1 MSRKETTE
9 QIRSMHEFKKDA
21 TSSKGR
27 AVAILKAAGIMN
39 DSGNIKRSYK
49 KALSITSS

>member
-1 MSRKETTE
+1 MR
-9 QIRSMHEFKKDA
+9 EFKKDA

-39 DSGNIKRSYK
+39 DSGNVKRPYK
-49 KALSITSS
+49 KALSITTSS